1 MTKKV
6 PYNLNFLAKSVF
18 ELDEEYRKILRF
30 LAIQK
35 EHQIGINQTQ
45 ITRYFANSEKPLSR
59 KTIHKKLF
67 GANKT
72 MGLIPTEYVAQRLEN
87 KKRYGKDE
95 TTFHLT
101 FKGLFGALASDVPL
115 QRIYIYKNFLKA
127 VDYFIKDKKIN
138 EIIKKYYELQIQSFL
153 LWHYVYG
160 IQLQKTLI
168 FQTYYYE
175 LDERIFP
182 HTLDF
187 NIKLNPDIIRSSRQ
201 IENTRHEKNKEYVSN
216 IVDIFSSYFMYK
228 GIISLLRKNGLIPTN
243 NDFLKLDPSHESRED
258 FIFDN
263 LIDDWP
269 IYLERFYRA
278 KIFDD
283 AFYDEYEFL
292 YPPNILF
299 LPHRYDDEIDDE
311 NISPATPRVRIKPAT
326 PRVRIKPAT
335 PRVRIKPATPRV
347 RIKPI
352 KSEVKQFKNDDEIND
367 KNNLKKMDEI
377 EKTLNIVYIPQIT
390 DKIQKIL
397 KEKEIH
403 IDIPKAS
410 ERAHNVYPF

>member
-326 PRVRIKPAT
+326 PRVRIKP
-335 PRVRIKPATPRV
+335 
-347 RIKPI
+347 I